1 MQSVRPVS
9 DLRNKFVEISEDV
22 HESGRPAILTRNG
35 CDDMVVTSTES
46 FEELSFHSEVLV
58 ALRETEREAAI
69 TQRFSLSTRFSRK
82 PVRLSR
88 GLRLWNLAVYR
99 VEVLPSTRGDVV
111 DAARC
116 MAQAL
121 GNPQAAESFLDQFEE
136 GFVALLDVALS

>member
-69 TQRFSLSTRFSRK
+69 TQRFSLD
-82 PVRLSR
+82 
-88 GLRLWNLAVYR
+88 
-99 VEVLPSTRGDVV
+99 EVLSEARSAVAR
-111 DAARC
+111 AATV
-116 MAQAL
+116 
-121 GNPQAAESFLDQFEE
+121 ES
-136 GFVALLDVALS
+136 GRV